1 MAGTSRTAT
10 ARIRP
15 NADQLIGQRRGGEK
29 VFFVAGAYPDGQS
42 LAEIEITFTETY
54 LGRIRDQRQPAV
66 LERPARSD
74 FRPDDRNR
82 QYGRQQG

>member
-1 MAGTSRTAT
+1 MPERDSFTSV
-10 ARIRP
+10 P

-42 LAEIEITFTETY
+42 LAEIEIAFAETY

-66 LERPARSD
+66 LERPRGRTSARTTGIVSTAA
-74 FRPDDRNR
+74 
-82 QYGRQQG
+82 QQG